1 MESGELNMKLIAKAP
16 KGAEFFHSRK
26 EAYFAPESSANKI
39 CEIMNNAKFRLA
51 SENEVWHVYDY
62 DFTQEYYASG
72 KLRIYKGNVKLAL
85 F

>member
-1 MESGELNMKLIAKAP
+1 MKLIAKTQ
-16 KGAEFFHSRK
+16 KGIEFFHSRK
-26 EAYFAPESSANKI
+26 EAYFVSNASAAKI
-39 CEIMNNAKFRLA
+39 CEIMNNAKFRLK

>member
-1 MESGELNMKLIAKAP
+1 MKLIAKTQ
-16 KGAEFFHSRK
+16 KGIEFFHSRK
-26 EAYFAPESSANKI
+26 EAYFVSDASANKI
-39 CEIMNNAKFRLA
+39 CEIMNNVKFRLA

-72 KLRIYKGNVKLAL
+72 KLRIYKGIVKLTL

>member
-1 MESGELNMKLIAKAP
+1 MKLIAKTQ
-16 KGAEFFHSRK
+16 KEIEFFHSRK
-26 EAYFAPESSANKI
+26 EAYFVSNASANKI
-39 CEIMNNAKFRLA
+39 CEIMNNVKFRLA

-72 KLRIYKGNVKLAL
+72 KLRIYKGIVKLTL

>member
-16 KGAEFFHSRK
+16 KGAEFLHSRK
-26 EAYFAPESSANKI
+26 EAYFASNASADKI
-39 CEIMNNAKFRLA
+39 CEIMNNVKFRLA

-72 KLRIYKGNVKLAL
+72 KLRIYKGNVKLEL